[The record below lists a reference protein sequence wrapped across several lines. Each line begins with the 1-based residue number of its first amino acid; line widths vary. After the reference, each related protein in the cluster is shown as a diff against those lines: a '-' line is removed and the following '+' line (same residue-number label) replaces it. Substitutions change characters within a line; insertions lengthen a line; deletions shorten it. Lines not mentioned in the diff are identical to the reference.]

1 MIDFNIDLYFK
12 ISDVD
17 EVSDCKRSM
26 FKKIMKLCNQMQI
39 FGEFA
44 IQSLIPIG
52 GRKTILSQ
60 ELLKSL
66 LSIFW

>member
-17 EVSDCKRSM
+17 EVRDCKRSM

-39 FGEFA
+39 F
-44 IQSLIPIG
+44 PD
-52 GRKTILSQ
+52 LSK
-60 ELLKSL
+60 LVR
-66 LSIFW
+66 